1 MTGGKVMLAM
11 SRVSVE
17 VETGLSLQST
27 TDWLI
32 ITPATV
38 KPQTTTASQNSRE
51 NWRVVEM

>member
-1 MTGGKVMLAM
+1 MLAM